1 MNILRSLCCLFG
13 GRCGVEEP
21 KPTKETGETTVS
33 EGDLGQAEAELEKT
47 GKERMSHMEGG
58 DAGKAAQQQPTKRG
72 TRKV

>member
-1 MNILRSLCCLFG
+1 MNILRSLCCRFG

-33 EGDLGQAEAELEKT
+33 EGDLGQEEAELEKT

-58 DAGKAAQQQPTKRG
+58 DAGKTAEQQPTKRG